1 MMAPSKRRVDH
12 SGSTLD
18 SLLEE
23 DGILAEVEAA
33 AAKRVRDRIEIVRG
47 SGNVFHDFGH
57 PNADLEQLKAILA
70 AKIIGVLDDQEISVR
85 RAQAATGIAAA
96 DFSRIRNAQLD
107 RFTVDRLMTIL
118 NRLDQR
124 VKVRVS
130 VQPFAKLVRA

>member
-1 MMAPSKRRVDH
+1 MRPNDKRR
-12 SGSTLD
+12 
-18 SLLEE
+18 
-23 DGILAEVEAA
+23 AA
-33 AAKRVRDRIEIVRG
+33 AGGDEGRIDIVRG
-47 SGNVFHDFGH
+47 TGNVFFDLGY
-57 PNADLEQLKAILA
+57 PDADLRQLKASLA
-70 AKIIGVLDDQEISVR
+70 AAIIGVLDDQKIPVR

-130 VQPFAKLVRA
+130 VQPFARLART